1 MNMFKAVIL
10 VALVAVALVA
20 IAMAVEYMRCVP
32 PCV

>member
-10 VALVAVALVA
+10 VVLVA
-20 IAMAVEYMRCVP
+20 IVATAIIMLTADMRCVP